1 MATLTGDDLPACI
14 AQALTES
21 HADLDDEAACTAVLV
36 AARSHFLLREIAA
49 NLDEALAIAEAELM
63 NCHCALELAE
73 VRAGIDAELA
83 R

>member
-1 MATLTGDDLPACI
+1 MTILTGDDLPVII

-49 NLDEALAIAEAELM
+49 NLDETLAIAEAELM
-63 NCHCALELAE
+63 NRQCARSLAE
-73 VRAGIDAELA
+73 LRRGIDAERA